1 MITANRFTPTYDAAN
16 EARERARPY
25 PSIIPPKGRRFCIGC
40 QMYVV
45 DHHPQRKVAGWKCDG
60 CRQ

>member
-25 PSIIPPKGRRFCIGC
+25 PSIMPPHTKRFCESC
-40 QMYVV
+40 QSYKPK
-45 DHHPQRKVAGWKCDG
+45 HGYAAKGWKCRD
-60 CRQ
+60 CQP